1 MGKGDPVIMATPNY
15 VYRNLIISL
24 ERALTN
30 DSREFARKK
39 HVKGQYQY
47 IPFEVDRFIEQLS
60 AVRKILGYGGSHSF
74 IDVGCGIGSKVVL
87 ASSLSF
93 KAHGIE
99 ITRRYVTIAREVV
112 AKGNMGCV
120 WTQNTDEPEIIQGNA
135 FKHDYKPYDV
145 IYFYCP
151 MVDREKQ
158 RVLEEHIVNT
168 AKSGAYIIANNKQ
181 NHELWVD
188 KSRVVSIGG
197 DHGYSIYKKV

>member
-1 MGKGDPVIMATPNY
+1 MTSSP
-15 VYRNLIISL
+15 YRSLIIAL

-30 DSREFARKK
+30 DSEEFARKK

-47 IPFEVDRFIEQLS
+47 IPFEVDRFIEQVA
-60 AVRKILGYGGSHSF
+60 AVRELLGYKETFSF
-74 IDVGCGIGSKVVL
+74 IDIGCGIGSKVVL
-87 ASSLSF
+87 ASALSF
-93 KAHGIE
+93 RAHGIE
-99 ITRRYVTIAREVV
+99 ITRRYVTIARKVV
-112 AKGNMGCV
+112 ANGNMGCV
-120 WTQNTDEPEIIQGNA
+120 YAYNANDPQIIQGNA

-158 RVLEEHIVNT
+158 RVLEEHIVKT
-168 AKSGAYIIANNKQ
+168 AKSGAYIIANCRQ